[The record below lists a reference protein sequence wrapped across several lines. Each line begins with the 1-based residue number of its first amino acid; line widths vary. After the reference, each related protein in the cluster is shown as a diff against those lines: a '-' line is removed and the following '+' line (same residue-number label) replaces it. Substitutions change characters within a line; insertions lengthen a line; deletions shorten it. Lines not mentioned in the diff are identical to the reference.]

1 MKIIN
6 ILILLTL
13 LANAL
18 FSENFNF
25 SSDKTSISLAKG
37 SEQTSLSG
45 HAQIISDNIT
55 IRADYIELFG
65 DDFQYARC
73 RGNIIVIDKNQGIQ
87 IETEKLFYDRKAE
100 IMTINSYAEM
110 IDQKNE
116 IVVKGSYFKNRGKDN
131 ITIIQIG
138 VRIFKADENDSMI
151 CRSEFAKYNRDNET
165 LELAGSP
172 IVIWKDDEYRASRIT
187 IDLDTD
193 NINMTGEVSGT
204 IKSDTE
210 KSVDE
215 SVPIKH
221 EEKIVE

>member
-1 MKIIN
+1 MKVIN

-13 LANAL
+13 LTNSL

-45 HAQIISDNIT
+45 HAQIISENTTITADN
-55 IRADYIELFG
+55 IELFG

-73 RGNIIVIDKNQGIQ
+73 RGNVLVLDKNKGIQ
-87 IETEKLFYDRKAE
+87 INTEKLFYDRKAE

-116 IVVKGSYFKNRGKDN
+116 IIVKGSYFENRGKEN

-138 VRIFKADENDSMI
+138 VRIFKAGENDSMI
-151 CRSEFAKYNRDNET
+151 CRSEFAKYNRENET
-165 LELAGSP
+165 LELAGMP
-172 IVIWKDDEYRASRIT
+172 IVIWKNDEYRANRIT
-187 IDLDTD
+187 INLDTD

-204 IKSDTE
+204 IKSDAE
-210 KSVDE
+210 KPVEE
-215 SVPIKH
+215 SVPIKP

>member
-13 LANAL
+13 FANSL

-37 SEQTSLSG
+37 SEQTILSG
-45 HAQIISDNIT
+45 NAKIVSDNTTIT
-55 IRADYIELFG
+55 ADYIELFG
-65 DDFQYARC
+65 NDFQYARC
-73 RGNIIVIDKNQGIQ
+73 RGNVLVLDKNKGIQ
-87 IETEKLFYDRKAE
+87 INTEKLFYDRKAE

-116 IVVKGSYFKNRGKDN
+116 IVVKGSYFENRGKDN

-138 VRIFKADENDSMI
+138 VRIFKAGENGSMT
-151 CRSEFAKYNRDNET
+151 CRSEFAKYNRDKNT
-165 LELAGSP
+165 LELAGMP
-172 IVIWKDDEYRASRIT
+172 IVIWKDDEYSASRIT

-204 IKSDTE
+204 IKSDT
-210 KSVDE
+210 KKPPKE
-215 SVPIKH
+215 SDPINP
-221 EEKIVE
+221 EEIIVE

>member
-13 LANAL
+13 LTNSLYA
-18 FSENFNF
+18 ENFNF

-45 HAQIISDNIT
+45 HAQIISENTTIT
-55 IRADYIELFG
+55 ADYIVLFG
-65 DDFQYARC
+65 DDFKYARC
-73 RGNIIVIDKNQGIQ
+73 RGNVLVLDKNKGLQ
-87 IETEKLFYDRKAE
+87 INTEKLFYDRKAE

-116 IVVKGSYFKNRGKDN
+116 IIVKGSYFENRGKEN

-138 VRIFKADENDSMI
+138 VRIFKAGDNDSMI
-151 CRSEFAKYNRDNET
+151 CRSEFAKYNRENET
-165 LELAGSP
+165 LELAGMP
-172 IVIWKDDEYRASRIT
+172 IVIWKDDEYHASRIT

-204 IKSDTE
+204 IKSDAE
-210 KSVDE
+210 KPVDK

-221 EEKIVE
+221 EEKTVE

>member
-6 ILILLTL
+6 ILVLLTL
-13 LANAL
+13 LANSL

-45 HAQIISDNIT
+45 HAQIISENTTIT
-55 IRADYIELFG
+55 ADYIELFG

-73 RGNIIVIDKNQGIQ
+73 RGNIIVFDKNKGIQ
-87 IETEKLFYDRKAE
+87 ISTEKLFYDRKAE

-116 IVVKGSYFKNRGKDN
+116 IIVKGSYFENRGKED

-138 VRIFKADENDSMI
+138 VRIFKAGEDGSMI
-151 CRSEFAKYNRDNET
+151 CRSEFAKYNRENET
-165 LELAGSP
+165 LELAGMP

-187 IDLDTD
+187 INLDTD

-204 IKSDTE
+204 IKSDAD
-210 KSVDE
+210 KPVDE
-215 SVPIKH
+215 SVPIKD